1 MVNQIVKIN
10 SNLNVLSHFGFWIF
24 GSNHK
29 FYFLLLDSESDIDSS
44 SEDGMD
50 DQGGRGNGVKLGS
63 SSSERSVEKRPRK
76 KPGHPNRDRAG
87 PKQNLAKAVAAP
99 MVPKLLPPP
108 PPQPAVRTERLPS
121 LESEKG

>member
-1 MVNQIVKIN
+1 MV
-10 SNLNVLSHFGFWIF
+10 FGIF

-29 FYFLLLDSESDIDSS
+29 FNFLLLDSESDIDSS

>member
-10 SNLNVLSHFGFWIF
+10 SNLNVLLHFGFWIF

-29 FYFLLLDSESDIDSS
+29 FNFLLLDSESDIDSS

-108 PPQPAVRTERLPS
+108 
-121 LESEKG
+121 

>member
-1 MVNQIVKIN
+1 MLLKSIQFEWVT
-10 SNLNVLSHFGFWIF
+10 IF
-24 GSNHK
+24 SLLCMRLLDISK
-29 FYFLLLDSESDIDSS
+29 VTLFLCLDSESDIDSS

-50 DQGGRGNGVKLGS
+50 DQSGRGNGVKLGS

>member
-1 MVNQIVKIN
+1 M
-10 SNLNVLSHFGFWIF
+10 G
-24 GSNHK
+24 
-29 FYFLLLDSESDIDSS
+29 
-44 SEDGMD
+44 
-50 DQGGRGNGVKLGS
+50 KLGS

-108 PPQPAVRTERLPS
+108 PPQPAVRTERLRS
-121 LESEKG
+121 FDSEKVHQDNNGASPADLEKQKKENKKRQQEKLKDEKRPQKEQKKKKKKKKKKKS